1 MLYMDTDLPEESHY
15 LWMKFRIKE
24 DIIKESELWAC
35 KCCVLGGIGCT
46 IWETNSDLEFR
57 VQGVY

>member
-24 DIIKESELWAC
+24 DITKESELWAC
-35 KCCVLGGIGCT
+35 KCCVLGGHRLCYLG
-46 IWETNSDLEFR
+46 SKF
-57 VQGVY
+57 